1 MAQILRGQNLR
12 ILEGSSIVYES
23 TNCTVTIN
31 GETEDSSTKDTTGMF
46 SAVQTV
52 RKSWSAEYT
61 TLNMDT
67 PPQSTGNFG
76 NNIRSLLN
84 RIIAA
89 QAAPLII
96 SKTTG
101 ANNSQPA
108 TASYNR
114 SGSAFLTDLSFQFNN
129 RVICQATVQYTG
141 NGPLA

>member
-1 MAQILRGQNLR
+1 MAQVLRGQNLR
-12 ILEGSSIVYES
+12 ILEGSLVVVES

-67 PPQSTGNFG
+67 LPQSAGNFG

-101 ANNSQPA
+101 ASNSQTV